1 MILLF
6 TPSLNLLQGAKC
18 PVNPPV
24 TTILLQ
30 TVSVNI
36 EGQFVLNKKKHF
48 RILLHCFLFLCHEI
62 FVTDVKQYGRC
73 FNFFS
78 RWKLLPFKF
87 SVKHQVTSRDKLC
100 NFFLGKTLLQTYQN
114 IYFFIQICHII
125 YFDKVNPLA
134 ILFYN
139 CMIF

>member
-36 EGQFVLNKKKHF
+36 EGQFVLNKKKN
-48 RILLHCFLFLCHEI
+48 ILEFCCIAFSF
-62 FVTDVKQYGRC
+62 FVM
-73 FNFFS
+73 
-78 RWKLLPFKF
+78 KF
-87 SVKHQVTSRDKLC
+87 SSQ
-100 NFFLGKTLLQTYQN
+100 
-114 IYFFIQICHII
+114 
-125 YFDKVNPLA
+125 
-134 ILFYN
+134 
-139 CMIF
+139 M